1 MRTKQKVDYLK
12 GFVTENRFETFS
24 RVLNQRTRYISIAL
38 EDIFQTHNASA
49 ILRSCDC
56 FGVQD
61 VHMIE
66 NSNDFNTNPEIALG
80 SSKWLSTYRHN
91 SFENNTQITISYL
104 KERKYRIIAT
114 SPHKNEC
121 SLEDLD
127 LTKGKI
133 ALFFGSEL
141 PGLSDIVMQNA
152 DEFVK
157 IPMQGFTESFN
168 ISVSA
173 AICLYD
179 ITKRLRT
186 SQIQWQLED
195 DEKDEIMFHW
205 LKNTIK
211 DSKNILN
218 RLPNLYTEY

>member
-1 MRTKQKVDYLK
+1 MSIKRKNNHLK
-12 GFVTENRFETFS
+12 NFITEHRFETFNK
-24 RVLNQRTRYISIAL
+24 VLNQRTRYISVVL

-61 VHMIE
+61 IHMIE
-66 NSNDFNTNPEIALG
+66 NSNEFNANPEIALG

-91 SFENNTQITISYL
+91 SFENNTLSTISFL
-104 KERKYRIIAT
+104 KERNYRIIAT
-114 SPHKNEC
+114 TPHTNDC
-121 SLEDLD
+121 ILEELD
-127 LTKGKI
+127 LNKGKI

-141 PGLSDIVMQNA
+141 PGLSDLVMQNA

-179 ITKRLRT
+179 ITNRLRK
-186 SQIQWQLED
+186 SEINWQLQQ
-195 DEKDEIMFHW
+195 DEKDKIMFNW
-205 LKNTIK
+205 LTNTIK
-211 DSKNILN
+211 DSKNILE
-218 RLPNLYTEY
+218 RFSSLHTKD

>member
-1 MRTKQKVDYLK
+1 MSIKQKNEHLK
-12 GFVTENRFETFS
+12 QFITENRFKTFTK
-24 RVLNQRTRYISIAL
+24 VLNQRTRYVSLVL
-38 EDIFQTHNASA
+38 EDIFQPHNASA
-49 ILRSCDC
+49 VLRSCDC

-61 VHMIE
+61 IHMIE
-66 NSNDFNTNPEIALG
+66 NSNEFNPNPEIALG

-91 SFENNTQITISYL
+91 SLNNNTLSTISYL
-104 KERKYRIIAT
+104 KERNYRIIAT
-114 SPHKNEC
+114 TPHTNDC
-121 SLEDLD
+121 TLENLN
-127 LTKGKI
+127 LNKGKI

-179 ITKRLRT
+179 ITNRLRK
-186 SQIQWQLED
+186 SEIKWELED
-195 DEKDEIMFHW
+195 FEKDEIIFNW
-205 LKNTIK
+205 LINSIK
-211 DSKNILN
+211 DSKSILE
-218 RLPNLYTEY
+218 RFSS